1 VRVAV
6 TRPTGKL
13 GRRVVARLA
22 AAGVEQAEIAAAG
35 PERPLVFVIQAY
47 NSL

>member
-1 VRVAV
+1 MRVAV
-6 TRPTGKL
+6 TRSTGKL

-22 AAGVEQAEIAAAG
+22 AAGVEQPEMAAAG